1 MTARVL
7 RAGPKPGS
15 RQWRHQAVCSDCA
28 WHGYRYT
35 SEDSAIVQAER
46 HNAEKHPP
54 ERTMFALDP
63 GGTGAV
69 LAVDIYGDNSMIIRK
84 GVIA

>member
-63 GGTGAV
+63 GTGAV
-69 LAVDIYGDNSMIIRK
+69 LAADIYGDNSMIIRK
-84 GVIA
+84 VGIA